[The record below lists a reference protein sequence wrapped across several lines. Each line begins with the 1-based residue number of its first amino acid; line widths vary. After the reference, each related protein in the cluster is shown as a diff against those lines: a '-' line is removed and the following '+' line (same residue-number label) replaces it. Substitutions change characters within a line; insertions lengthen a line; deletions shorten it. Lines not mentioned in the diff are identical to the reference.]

1 MGLIDK
7 YPYTN
12 YAGLNLDY
20 YIKQV
25 NDIEDELPAFI
36 KDVSISGNTII
47 FTKGNDN
54 KIHITIPTGSAFNVS
69 CTRTLEDLW
78 LFSDDLI
85 VGGETEYTTD
95 ITSDTFKDLKANIAL
110 GNPTFIHVVNNNE
123 VNYYTFLPYLFN
135 NSVIVAI
142 TGRGDDN
149 SFISRSFIVSHHYNA
164 HTGNHIMFTRVI

>member
-12 YAGLNLDY
+12 YAGINLDY

-25 NDIEDELPAFI
+25 NDIQAELPAYI

-54 KIHITIPTGSAFNVS
+54 TISITIPTGSAVNVT
-69 CTRTLEDLW
+69 CTRTFEDTW
-78 LFSDDLI
+78 LFSDDLS
-85 VGGETEYTTD
+85 VGDEVEYTTD
-95 ITSDTFKDLKANIAL
+95 ITSAEFNALKDNIKL
-110 GNPTFIHVVNNNE
+110 GNPTFIHVIGTTAANF
-123 VNYYTFLPYLFN
+123 YTFLPYLFN
-135 NSVIVAI
+135 TSVIVDI

-149 SFISRSFIVSHHYNA
+149 EYINRSFVVSHHYNA
-164 HTGNHIMFTRVI
+164 HTGNHIVFTRVI